1 MGDSGVRLAGK
12 ASGSTR
18 AASEV
23 CWPQGARQRA
33 RRRQRRGASGGRPS
47 EPLGGCGSP
56 TTRRSEMHAVPGGR
70 HFSRPALQPA
80 FARGLTDDRDGD
92 VMGRVDGHRRGHG
105 GRRRLPRLRPSAGG
119 MGHAGGREGPLRSSS
134 ARLFVELSGERN
146 RRCERRAASD
156 RSSASTAL
164 SQSGD
169 HRLTLALVMV
179 TSPTP
184 MVGRVSS
191 PHVARLASETPAA
204 SA

>member
-1 MGDSGVRLAGK
+1 MQDGLP
-12 ASGSTR
+12 T
-18 AASEV
+18 AASSRDSSHNHGSSQWGGVILIAGSGPFSFGKEPRGCSDV
-23 CWPQGARQRA
+23 VGHRGGDARGYQNTII
-33 RRRQRRGASGGRPS
+33 RRGLFGRGG
-47 EPLGGCGSP
+47 
-56 TTRRSEMHAVPGGR
+56 
-70 HFSRPALQPA
+70 
-80 FARGLTDDRDGD
+80 TDDRDGD